1 MAELTNYDDYEN
13 AEKTSTLKET
23 DRKCP
28 ACGGTMDYDPAT
40 GGLHC
45 PYCDYTEEIENTDEP
60 VKKAEELDFNS
71 AELTGNCDW
80 GVANKTV
87 TCKSC
92 GAVSVYDALEVANEC
107 PYCGSNQVMEAND
120 ISTLAPNGV
129 IPFKITAKDAGEK
142 FTNWLK
148 KKWFCPT
155 PAKKNAKA
163 DKFQGIY
170 LPYWTFDANTS
181 TDYTGKY
188 GIDRTVKDGENGT
201 KTVTDW
207 HNCSGHYDHF
217 IDDALVQ
224 GSNHHDNTIMDMIEP
239 FDTEDNVAYK
249 PEYIAGYAAERYS
262 IGLKDAWERAK
273 HYIVNVLTA
282 LIEEKIMKDHKADHA
297 KDVSMRTTY
306 SNITYKYLM
315 LPVYISSFTYKGKVY
330 QFMVNG
336 QSGKVGG
343 RSPVSALRVLV
354 AILIVAAIFGLI
366 YLLTH

>member
-1 MAELTNYDDYEN
+1 MAEMNDYAEYEN

-28 ACGGTMDYDPAT
+28 ACGGTMDFDPKT

-45 PYCDYTEEIENTDEP
+45 PFCDYQEAIEKEDTE
-60 VKKAEELDFNS
+60 VKRAEELDFNS

-80 GVANKTV
+80 GVKSKTV

-92 GAVSVYDALEVANEC
+92 GAVSIYDALEVANEC

-129 IPFKITAKDAGEK
+129 IPFKLTAKDAGER
-142 FTNWLK
+142 FTEWLR
-148 KKWFCPT
+148 KKWFCPSE
-155 PAKKNAKA
+155 AKRSARA

-188 GIDRTVKDGENGT
+188 GIEREVKNGDDT

-207 HNCSGHYDHF
+207 YNCSGHYDHF

-224 GSNHHDNTIMDMIEP
+224 ASNHHDNQILDMIEP
-239 FDTEDNVAYK
+239 FDTKDNVAYK

-273 HYIVNVLTA
+273 RFIARVLLS
-282 LIEEKIMKDHKADHA
+282 LIEDKIMDDHKADSV
-297 KDVSMRTTY
+297 KDVEMRTTY

-315 LPVYISSFTYKGKVY
+315 LPIYISSFSYKGKVY

-336 QSGKVGG
+336 QSGKGGG
-343 RSPVSALRVLV
+343 RSPVSALRVLL
-354 AILIVAAIFGLI
+354 AILIVIAVIALI
-366 YLLTH
+366 YMLTH